1 MSTNNDGIV
10 YYQTNGNASFGAFW
24 NDFFTGQGLNANI
37 YDPKILYDSQAD
49 RFFMVVLHGSQASNS
64 IMLLCFSQTNNPN
77 DGWNIYQL
85 QGNILNNDCWFDY
98 PCIGVSNNEVY
109 LSGNLF
115 TSGNN
120 QFNSAIL
127 FQVQKSTGYSGGNLN
142 WQYWYNL
149 SSDIGAFTVTPAS
162 WGQSGNYGPGIILVS
177 NVSGGDNRY
186 VVWDL
191 TDDLT
196 GNPSLNA
203 YTVSV
208 NSYSPAADAAMP
220 NNSDLLD
227 NGDCRILGT
236 FYLNSILHCIH
247 HADVGSGWNGLVYT
261 RINVGNLTPVQSS
274 FGNPGVIDIS
284 YPQLT
289 SYATGTGDPS
299 VMVAFLRSSSS
310 VFPEIRVVNCD
321 ANMSWSN
328 STLVKAGETYVDFI
342 QGEDRWG
349 DYTGMA
355 RKHNASEPEV
365 WLAASYGT
373 NVSGQ
378 LNNTWK
384 TWIAQVGDGASSI
397 GEGTEASNLLVYP
410 SPAIDLFYLEF
421 AVKDRE
427 QHTITLHDLR
437 GNLVKQLYQDTPNPG
452 DYRLSFNRG
461 QLAAGEYILSIRTND
476 QRIAHEKLVVQ

>member
-1 MSTNNDGIV
+1 
-10 YYQTNGNASFGAFW
+10 
-24 NDFFTGQGLNANI
+24 
-37 YDPKILYDSQAD
+37 
-49 RFFMVVLHGSQASNS
+49 
-64 IMLLCFSQTNNPN
+64 
-77 DGWNIYQL
+77 
-85 QGNILNNDCWFDY
+85 
-98 PCIGVSNNEVY
+98 
-109 LSGNLF
+109 
-115 TSGNN
+115 
-120 QFNSAIL
+120 
-127 FQVQKSTGYSGGNLN
+127 
-142 WQYWYNL
+142 
-149 SSDIGAFTVTPAS
+149 
-162 WGQSGNYGPGIILVS
+162 
-177 NVSGGDNRY
+177 
-186 VVWDL
+186 
-191 TDDLT
+191 
-196 GNPSLNA
+196 
-203 YTVSV
+203 
-208 NSYSPAADAAMP
+208 
-220 NNSDLLD
+220 
-227 NGDCRILGT
+227 
-236 FYLNSILHCIH
+236 
-247 HADVGSGWNGLVYT
+247 
-261 RINVGNLTPVQSS
+261 
-274 FGNPGVIDIS
+274 
-284 YPQLT
+284 
-289 SYATGTGDPS
+289 
-299 VMVAFLRSSSS
+299 
-310 VFPEIRVVNCD
+310 VVNCD

-476 QRIAHEKLVVQ
+476 QRIAHEKLVIQ